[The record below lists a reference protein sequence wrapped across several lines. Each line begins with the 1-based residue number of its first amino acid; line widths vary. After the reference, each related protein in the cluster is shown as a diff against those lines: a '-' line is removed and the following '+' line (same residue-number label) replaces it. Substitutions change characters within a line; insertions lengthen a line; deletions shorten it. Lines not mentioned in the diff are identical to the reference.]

1 MRGMEQLSALYD
13 RQPADAFAQEL
24 PSLESRLNRALSAC
38 DTDDAVAAIREAV
51 LAHGVS
57 HLSRDT
63 GLDRVNFYKMLAAGG
78 NPKVGTLIKILDVLG
93 LRIEVAPVR
102 RRRSRA

>member
-1 MRGMEQLSALYD
+1 MVQTSTGSN
-13 RQPADAFAQEL
+13 
-24 PSLESRLNRALSAC
+24 PSGRPIGLETRLNRALSSH
-38 DTDDAVAAIREAV
+38 DTEEAVAVLREAV

-78 NPKVGTLIKILDVLG
+78 NPKVGTVIKILDALG
-93 LRIEVAPVR
+93 LRIEVSPVR
-102 RRRSRA
+102 RRRSPT

>member
-1 MRGMEQLSALYD
+1 MHASIGSDPPAKGPALE
-13 RQPADAFAQEL
+13 A
-24 PSLESRLNRALSAC
+24 RLNRALSSH
-38 DTDDAVAAIREAV
+38 DTDEAVAAIREAV
-51 LAHGVS
+51 LAHGVT

-63 GLDRVNFYKMLAAGG
+63 GLDRVNLYKMLSAGG
-78 NPKVGTLIKILDVLG
+78 NPKVGTLLKILDVLG